1 MSLGGVLWSVGS
13 GGEILSQASN
23 YWAEPHSKDMLLI
36 DYTSPTS
43 NKTKVEKPSVCVAMP
58 YPSGLCVRV
67 CMCVFERKIEREQKA
82 ENTVTHSSVYGTVK
96 VCVCVCACVAMPG
109 LPEVQRNLVG

>member
-1 MSLGGVLWSVGS
+1 MCVCVCVCVVGWLAGWLAGWLTNVSGRRLWSVGS

-43 NKTKVEKPSVCVAMP
+43 NKTKVEKPSVCV
-58 YPSGLCVRV
+58 
-67 CMCVFERKIEREQKA
+67 
-82 ENTVTHSSVYGTVK
+82 
-96 VCVCVCACVAMPG
+96 CVCV
-109 LPEVQRNLVG
+109 

>member
-1 MSLGGVLWSVGS
+1 MSPGGVLWSVGS

-43 NKTKVEKPSVCVAMP
+43 NKTKVEKPSVCVALS
-58 YPSGLCVRV
+58 YPSGLC
-67 CMCVFERKIEREQKA
+67 
-82 ENTVTHSSVYGTVK
+82 T
-96 VCVCVCACVAMPG
+96 CVCVCFREKLRG
-109 LPEVQRNLVG
+109 SRRQKIL

>member
-1 MSLGGVLWSVGS
+1 MSPGGVLWSVGS

-43 NKTKVEKPSVCVAMP
+43 NKTKVEKPSVCVALS
-58 YPSGLCVRV
+58 YPSGLC
-67 CMCVFERKIEREQKA
+67 MCVRQENGEGA
-82 ENTVTHSSVYGTVK
+82 EGCNTVTLCSGYGAV
-96 VCVCVCACVAMPG
+96 
-109 LPEVQRNLVG
+109 